1 MPFKLEKDVGGVQG
15 LHLALDVFD
24 EELEKFIYENG
35 NWAAPFDGP
44 SNSHGGRKRTGTG
57 VGGKGFDSINLS
69 LMNAVRDCGL
79 LEPDSSCANYCLSL
93 TYVKGGSFS
102 PHFDSR
108 YRWGEYVIGVNIGC
122 AAMLVMSQPGKESVK
137 VELPRRS
144 VYVMNGGDAR
154 MTWKHGI
161 VKVDDIGPGVEASP
175 AWAKSS
181 QGLAVRRCYTL
192 RCTKSYDEICLYK
205 ELKIAEAAGKAENA
219 ANLRRRIGDL
229 KAIGAEKSQESKAY
243 TKEEMAKVVENAIAE
258 SNEMDIHPLRHCRFP
273 RNHVNFLGSSSVCMA
288 TRDLYLPGPLVMI
301 RGSAGYEI
309 RGGDYEG
316 DGHEELEM
324 QAAMQAS
331 LVDLSAAGGDR
342 GNFDEN
348 ADLQKAIEQ
357 SLADERRGDKS
368 KRPRDAGHGE
378 RTVSDLSADAPAATA
393 PAATSAEELRA
404 ARIKRF
410 AGAGGGGK

>member
-1 MPFKLEKDVGGVQG
+1 
-15 LHLALDVFD
+15 
-24 EELEKFIYENG
+24 
-35 NWAAPFDGP
+35 
-44 SNSHGGRKRTGTG
+44 
-57 VGGKGFDSINLS
+57 
-69 LMNAVRDCGL
+69 MNAVRDCGL

-122 AAMLVMSQPGKESVK
+122 AAMLVMSQAGRESVK
-137 VELPRRS
+137 VVLPRRS
-144 VYVMNGGDAR
+144 IYVMCAGDAR
-154 MTWKHGI
+154 LKWKHGI
-161 VKVDDIGPGVEASP
+161 VKVDDIGPGVEAPP

-192 RCTKSYDEICLYK
+192 RCTKSYNEICLYK
-205 ELKIAEAAGKAENA
+205 ELRIAEAAGKAENA

-243 TKEEMAKVVENAIAE
+243 TKEEMAKVVERATAE

-273 RNHVNFLGSSSVCMA
+273 RNHVNFLGSNSVCMA

-309 RGGDYEG
+309 RGGDYER
-316 DGHEELEM
+316 EELEM

-357 SLADERRGDKS
+357 SLADERRVDKS
-368 KRPRDAGHGE
+368 KRPRNEPSAGHIL
-378 RTVSDLSADAPAATA
+378 VNLSADAPAATA
-393 PAATSAEELRA
+393 SSAEELRA

-410 AGAGGGGK
+410 ARGGGEGK